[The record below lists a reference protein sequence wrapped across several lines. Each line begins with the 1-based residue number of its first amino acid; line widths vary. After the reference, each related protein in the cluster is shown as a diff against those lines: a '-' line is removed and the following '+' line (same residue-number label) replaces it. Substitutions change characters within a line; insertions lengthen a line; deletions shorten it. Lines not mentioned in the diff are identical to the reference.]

1 METKMEFD
9 LRRTV
14 DTSPMSRFQIVA
26 VVVCIILNMLDGFDV
41 LAVAFSAAH
50 LSADWHLTGKE
61 IGLLFSAGLF
71 GMAGGSLFVAPLA
84 DRVGRRPLVVACLTT
99 IACGMLASSAA
110 QNLTQ
115 FVVLRAITGLGIGG
129 MLASIAVIASEYSSD
144 SWRSGAISM
153 QSAGYSL
160 GATLGGAASAYLLT
174 HFGWRSVFLFGG
186 VATALVL
193 PLVLYSLPE
202 SLDFLIARKP
212 PAALEKVNAI
222 LKRMDR
228 EPVSVLP
235 VPALTRGIESSSS
248 SAAGGTLRRTLFVW
262 AAFFCVMAG
271 FYFVMSWT
279 PKLLVQAGL
288 STVQGIT
295 GGVLLNVGGM
305 VGCTVFS
312 LFAARLNVG
321 RLLAIFLAISAVLL
335 VLFGAVAST
344 LNLALIVAV
353 VLGAVISACVGGLYA
368 ITPRLYAPR
377 IRATGV
383 GWAIGMGRAGAIVA
397 PFAVGTLIDAGWG
410 VSSLY
415 YLFSLPFVLAVLFVI
430 RASARVEL
438 TAMSEVHQ
446 ATH

>member
-1 METKMEFD
+1 MELD

-14 DTSPMSRFQIVA
+14 DENPMSRFQIVA
-26 VVVCIILNMLDGFDV
+26 VVVCIVLNMLDGFDV

-61 IGLLFSAGLF
+61 IGLLLSAGLF
-71 GMAGGSLFVAPLA
+71 GMAGGSLFIAPLA
-84 DRVGRRPLVVACLTT
+84 DRIGRRPLVLACLTT
-99 IACGMLASSAA
+99 IACGMLASASA

-115 FVVLRAITGLGIGG
+115 LVALRAITGLGIGG
-129 MLASIAVIASEYSSD
+129 MLASIAVIAAEYSSNK
-144 SWRSGAISM
+144 WRSGAISM

-174 HFGWRSVFLFGG
+174 HFGWRSVFIFGG
-186 VATALVL
+186 VTTALVL

-212 PAALEKVNAI
+212 AGAIEKVNAI
-222 LKRMDR
+222 LNRMHLKH
-228 EPVSVLP
+228 VSVLP
-235 VPALTRGIESSSS
+235 LATSTAGAGESSSPL
-248 SAAGGTLRRTLFVW
+248 GNGTLRRTLFIW

-288 STVQGIT
+288 SAVQGIT

-305 VGCTVFS
+305 IGCTVFS
-312 LFAARLNVG
+312 LVATRVNVA
-321 RLLAIFLAISAVLL
+321 RLLAVFLVASAVLL
-335 VLFGAVAST
+335 AVFGAVSST
-344 LNLALIVAV
+344 LDVALIAAV

-368 ITPRLYAPR
+368 ITPLLYTPQT
-377 IRATGV
+377 RATGV

-397 PFAVGTLIDAGWG
+397 PFAVGTLLDSGWS
-410 VSSLY
+410 VSGLY
-415 YLFSLPFVLAVLFVI
+415 YLFCAPFVLAVLFVFG
-430 RASARVEL
+430 ASARPEFKAL
-438 TAMSEVHQ
+438 LDTHQ

>member
-1 METKMEFD
+1 MELD
-9 LRRTV
+9 LRRIV
-14 DTSPMSRFQIVA
+14 DRSPMSRFQIVA
-26 VVVCIILNMLDGFDV
+26 VVVCIVLNMLDGFDV

-61 IGLLFSAGLF
+61 IGLLLSAGLF
-71 GMAGGSLFVAPLA
+71 GMAGGSLFIAPLA
-84 DRVGRRPLVVACLTT
+84 DRVGRRPLVLACLTT

-115 FVVLRAITGLGIGG
+115 FVLLRAITGLGIGG
-129 MLASIAVIASEYSSD
+129 MLASIAVIAAEYSSD

-174 HFGWRSVFLFGG
+174 HFGWRSVFVFGG
-186 VATALVL
+186 AATALVL

-202 SLDFLIARKP
+202 SLDFLIVRKP
-212 PAALEKVNAI
+212 AAAREKVNAI
-222 LKRMDR
+222 LKRMGH
-228 EPVSVLP
+228 EPVSALP
-235 VPALTRGIESSSS
+235 ASASTRGVDSSPSS
-248 SAAGGTLRRTLFVW
+248 VTSGTLRRTLLIW
-262 AAFFCVMAG
+262 SAFFCVMAG

-312 LFAARLNVG
+312 LFAARLNVA
-321 RLLAIFLAISAVLL
+321 RLLAVFLAVSAVLL

-344 LNLALIVAV
+344 LNFALIVAV
-353 VLGAVISACVGGLYA
+353 VLGAAISACVGGLYA
-368 ITPRLYAPR
+368 ITPRLYAPS

-397 PFAVGTLIDAGWG
+397 PFAVGTLLDSGWG
-410 VSSLY
+410 VSTLY
-415 YLFSLPFVLAVLFVI
+415 YLFSLPFILAVLFVFGAA
-430 RASARVEL
+430 ASIEL
-438 TAMSEVHQ
+438 TPMPEVRQ